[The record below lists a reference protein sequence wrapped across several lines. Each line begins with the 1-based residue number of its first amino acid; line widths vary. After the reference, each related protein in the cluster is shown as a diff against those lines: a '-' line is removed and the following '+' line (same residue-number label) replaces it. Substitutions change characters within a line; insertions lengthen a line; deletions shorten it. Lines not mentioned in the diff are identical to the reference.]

1 MEPILQCKNLNIA
14 YNGHTVVKDVSFD
27 VFPGEY
33 LCIVG
38 ENGSGKSSLLKGI
51 LNLVPLKN
59 GTVSFSDEAI
69 SGIGYL
75 PQQSMVQHDFPAS
88 VEEVVLLGCL
98 KKAGKIPFFRK
109 KEKKLAEENMK
120 QLHIYDI
127 RKKSY
132 RELSGGQQQRVLLA
146 RALCSAEKI
155 LLLDEP
161 VTGLDPL
168 VSAELY
174 SIIHSLNHERNLT
187 VVMVS
192 HDISSATSYADK
204 ILHLNEKA
212 EFFGNV
218 DEYLQSDLGRHFSK
232 GV

>member
-38 ENGSGKSSLLKGI
+38 ENGSGKSSLIKGL
-51 LNLVPLKN
+51 LNLVPIKS
-59 GTVSFSDEAI
+59 GTVTFSAGI
-69 SGIGYL
+69 SSGIGYL
-75 PQQSMVQHDFPAS
+75 PQQSMVQRDFPAS

-98 KKAGKIPFFRK
+98 KKCGRRPFFSK
-109 KEKKLAEENMK
+109 SEKQLAEKNMK

-146 RALCSAEKI
+146 RALCSADKM

-161 VTGLDPL
+161 VTGLDPI

-174 SIIHSLNHERNLT
+174 SIIHELNHERNLT

-192 HDISSATSYADK
+192 HDIASAAANADK
-204 ILHLNEKA
+204 ILHLDEKV
-212 EFFGNV
+212 EFFGSAE
-218 DEYLQSDLGRHFSK
+218 DYLLSDLGRRFAK
-232 GV
+232 GI

>member
-27 VFPGEY
+27 VMPGEY

-38 ENGSGKSSLLKGI
+38 ENGSGKSTLIKGL
-51 LNLVPLKN
+51 LNLVPVKS
-59 GTVSFSDEAI
+59 GTVKI
-69 SGIGYL
+69 SEDTAQSIGYL
-75 PQQSMVQHDFPAS
+75 PQQSSAQRDFPAS

-98 KKAGKIPFFRK
+98 KSNGRRPFFGK
-109 KEKKLAEENMK
+109 KAKKLAEENMK

-146 RALCSAEKI
+146 RALCSADKM

-161 VTGLDPL
+161 LTGLDPI
-168 VSAELY
+168 VSSELY
-174 SIIHSLNHERNLT
+174 SVIHTLNHERNLT
-187 VVMVS
+187 VIMVS
-192 HDISSATSYADK
+192 HDIASAAANADK
-204 ILHLNEKA
+204 ILHLDEKA
-212 EFFGNV
+212 EFFGTA
-218 DEYLQSDLGRHFSK
+218 DDYLKTDLGRRFSK
-232 GV
+232 GI

>member
-1 MEPILQCKNLNIA
+1 MTPVLQCKNLNIA

-27 VFPGEY
+27 VLRGEY

-38 ENGSGKSSLLKGI
+38 ENGSGKSSLIKGL
-51 LNLVPLKN
+51 LNLVPVKS
-59 GTVSFSDEAI
+59 GTVSFSKEVA

-75 PQQSMVQHDFPAS
+75 PQQSMVQRDFPAS
-88 VEEVVLLGCL
+88 VEEVVRLGCI
-98 KKAGKIPFFRK
+98 KKMKGRPFFGK
-109 KEKKLAEENMK
+109 SEKKLAEENMK

-146 RALCSAEKI
+146 RALCSAEEI

-161 VTGLDPL
+161 VTGLDPI
-168 VSAELY
+168 VTSELY
-174 SIIHSLNHERNLT
+174 SIIHELNHKRNLT

-192 HDISSATSYADK
+192 HDIASAAANADK
-204 ILHLNEKA
+204 ILHMDEKV
-212 EFFGNV
+212 EFFGTAE
-218 DEYLQSDLGRHFSK
+218 EYLKSDIGRRFSK